1 MATVTSDKDLP
12 KPLDTTSKQV
22 KALKKL
28 VAEHLGKPVKHVDRP
43 PLQGMFSR
51 TLFVTLADGTQGVV
65 QFRIT
70 KLDLDT
76 FNKAR
81 TVLGSYVP
89 EVTLLASQELEDA
102 GAWVYYLQRIPG
114 TIWLRGIAGK
124 GDPGRIAI
132 NKSLG
137 RVFSK
142 GFIDESSHDAVE
154 RIVQPHINAILKS
167 KREEISPFKDKL
179 RDLSSRLERLASL
192 PLWISHCDL
201 NEVNVLIDE
210 NCDVTGLVDW
220 EYSYPLPFGLGFG
233 RIHTLAGEYH
243 EGEFEM
249 SDGFEE
255 AERGFW
261 DSMFEG
267 MPDSVRQNL
276 LGQYLDAVQDAVL
289 LGTFMDCFFL
299 DEVAHEVGVASVS
312 LKALPKFLTYRL
324 PHIRGD
330 ESPYQI

>member
-1 MATVTSDKDLP
+1 MANVLSDKDLP
-12 KPLDTTSKQV
+12 KPLDTVPKQV

-28 VAEHLGKPVKHVDRP
+28 VAEHLGGTVKQVDRP
-43 PLQGMFSR
+43 PMQGMFSR

-70 KLDLDT
+70 KLDLDS

-89 EVTLLASQELEDA
+89 EVTLLSSQELQDA
-102 GAWVYYLQRIPG
+102 GAWVYYLRRIPG
-114 TIWLRGIAGK
+114 TTWLRGIAGK

-142 GFIDESSHDAVE
+142 GFINESSHDAVE
-154 RIVQPHINAILKS
+154 RIVRPHVDAILES
-167 KREEISPFKDKL
+167 EQEEISPFKDKL
-179 RDLSSRLERLASL
+179 RDLSSRLDRLASL
-192 PLWISHCDL
+192 PLWVSHCDL
-201 NEVNVLIDE
+201 NEVNVLVDE
-210 NCDVTGLVDW
+210 NCEVTGLVDW

-243 EGEFEM
+243 EGEFQM

-261 DSMFEG
+261 DSLFGG
-267 MPDSVRQNL
+267 MADSVRQSL
-276 LGQYLDAVQDAVL
+276 LGEHLDTVQDAVII
-289 LGTFMDCFFL
+289 GTLMDCFYL
-299 DEVAHEVGVASVS
+299 DEVTHEVGVASVP
-312 LKALPKFLTYRL
+312 LRALPKFLTYRL
-324 PHIRGD
+324 PSIRGVKA
-330 ESPYQI
+330 PYQN